1 MRGTTFMSSAQDNQ
15 LDLLTRSVHALL
27 QWAESHPLTQWEQEG
42 TLSALRIELE
52 EAMKTSTSRDVAVN
66 GRRADR

>member
-1 MRGTTFMSSAQDNQ
+1 MSSAQDNQ

-52 EAMKTSTSRDVAVN
+52 DVMKSSSSRDAVLN
-66 GRRADR
+66 GRGSDR